1 MQERLRRLG
10 PTGAR
15 RLLLAGGLAV
25 LLAIAGVM
33 YLRDV
38 ERVEIISTLLFIP
51 IFIAFVTRGLKGG
64 VIVGLLAVLAYIWLR
79 YPAIDAIG
87 AGRFVGLIA
96 SRALGLIA
104 FGAIGGAATEVLEA
118 SLQKLELY
126 DQIDDATGL
135 FNARFFLQDT
145 DLEMARSKRYKTIFS
160 VAFVSFPTKV
170 MDGLRRRQQLAIT
183 KELGRLLAD
192 GIRNVDRAV
201 HGADGVSHRLAVVM
215 PETGREGALI
225 FTERLRDKVSA
236 YLQTKG
242 VEIGPRDVVGHSV
255 TYPVDGEPEV
265 QRLRSQFASIERLEH
280 PENQAT

>member
-15 RLLLAGGLAV
+15 RLLLAVGLFI
-25 LLAIAGVM
+25 LLALAGVM

-38 ERVEIISTLLFIP
+38 EEVEIISTLLFIP
-51 IFIAFVTRGLKGG
+51 IFIAFLKWGLRGG
-64 VIVGLLAVLAYIWLR
+64 VIAGVLAAIAYIGLR

-104 FGAIGGAATEVLEA
+104 FGAIGGTASEVLES

-145 DLEMARSKRYKTIFS
+145 DLEMSRSKRYKTIFS
-160 VAFVSFPTKV
+160 VSVVSFPTKALE
-170 MDGLRRRQQLAIT
+170 GLRRRQQGAVT
-183 KELGRLLAD
+183 KELGRLLAE

-201 HGADGVSHRLAVVM
+201 HGADGISHRLAVVM
-215 PETGREGALI
+215 PETGREGALV
-225 FTERLRDKVSA
+225 FTERLRDKVFA
-236 YLQTKG
+236 YLQSKG
-242 VEIGPRDVVGHSV
+242 VELGPRDIVAHSV

-265 QRLRSQFASIERLEH
+265 QRVRSEFAAIERLEH
-280 PENQAT
+280 PEG